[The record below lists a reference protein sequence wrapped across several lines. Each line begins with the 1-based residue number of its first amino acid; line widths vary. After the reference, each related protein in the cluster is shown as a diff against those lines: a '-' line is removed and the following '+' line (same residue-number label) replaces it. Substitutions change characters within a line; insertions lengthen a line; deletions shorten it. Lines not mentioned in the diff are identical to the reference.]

1 MRKFAD
7 LHLEPDFSRKEQMD
21 RLIQTASHLGFNL
34 VGVSLSPSGFRDS
47 TDFLSGICKD
57 YGVDFAS
64 RIDLAPKSSSDLL
77 KSLRRFRRRFEVVAV
92 RCFSKGL
99 ARQAAKDHRVDTLL
113 FPSEDPRRRFFDN
126 AEAKLASQATAAL
139 EIDLAMLLREAGF
152 SRTRL
157 LSCLRREVAIA
168 EKFDIP
174 VVLSSSAVDAIGL
187 RGAADLASLSTMFG
201 MDNASALDAVSTVP
215 WGIVEKNRKKLDSSY
230 VARGVRI
237 LRSGKNCDA

>member
-21 RLIQTASHLGFNL
+21 RLIQTASDLGFSL
-34 VGVSLSPSGFRDS
+34 VGVSLSPRGFRDS
-47 TDFLSGICKD
+47 IDFLSRICKD
-57 YGVDFAS
+57 YGMDFAS

-77 KSLRRFRRRFEVVAV
+77 KNLRRFRRRFEVVAV

-99 ARQAAKDHRVDTLL
+99 ARQAAKDHRVDILI

-139 EIDLAMLLREAGF
+139 EINLAMLLRATGF

-157 LSCLRREVAIA
+157 LSCLRKEVAIA

-174 VVLSSSAVDAIGL
+174 VVLSSSAVHAIAL
-187 RGAADLASLSTMFG
+187 RGPSDLASLSSMFG

-215 WGIVEKNRKKLDSSY
+215 CAIVDKNRKKLDSSY

>member
-7 LHLEPDFSRKEQMD
+7 LHLEPDFRRKEQID
-21 RLIQTASHLGFNL
+21 RVIQTASNLGFSL
-34 VGVSLSPSGFRDS
+34 VGVSLSPRGFRES
-47 TDFLSGICKD
+47 TNLLSGICKD

-77 KSLRRFRRRFEVVAV
+77 KNLRRFRRRFEVVAV
-92 RCFSKGL
+92 RCLSKGP
-99 ARQAAKDHRVDTLL
+99 ARQAAKDHRVDILI

-139 EIDLAMLLREAGF
+139 EINLAMLLRETG
-152 SRTRL
+152 SYRTRI

-168 EKFDIP
+168 KKFDIP
-174 VVLSSSAVDAIGL
+174 VLLSSNAVDAIAL
-187 RGAADLASLSTMFG
+187 RGPADLASLSTMFG

-215 WGIVEKNRKKLDSSY
+215 WGIVEENRKKLDSSY